1 MVLSCQNF
9 SENLSQFSTRS
20 GMSSY
25 HLPMR
30 PTVPSRTD
38 DIHNNAEGAAYMDHF
53 LNIPDICP
61 PGSDYRSRGYY
72 MGSYPE
78 ACRMEALQ
86 SHHRNHDFSRMSLA
100 GARTSYFQNMNVP
113 GSLRFRESVS
123 ESIST
128 AATTNN
134 NKNEPISPCSTGTP
148 TTGEGETPPSFYP
161 WMSIVGKQSNTLH
174 LCVYMYFFLL
184 ILSCM
189 EYYGERQV
197 KFMATILYFS
207 LSDSDPHKHVRTTII
222 LCQQL
227 SDIIKSLFHIF
238 WCFISCLAHLFTG
251 FIEHFFYIQFY
262 IYSNNKK
269 PHHCNFM
276 CILCLFYFS
285 EENQCKNL
293 FSSPKYRLQSVNNF
307 AFCDCNLLTE
317 KKFKKFV
324 SELKQNYNLIYD
336 P

>member
-38 DIHNNAEGAAYMDHF
+38 DIHNNAEGATYMDHF

-72 MGSYPE
+72 MGSYPD

-161 WMSIVGKQSNTLH
+161 WMSIVGEYSNTLH
-174 LCVYMYFFLL
+174 LSVYLYYY

-189 EYYGERQV
+189 KNYGEREA
-197 KFMATILYFS
+197 KFMATVLYFS
-207 LSDSDPHKHVRTTII
+207 LSVSDPHKHVCTTII
-222 LCQQL
+222 LCQ
-227 SDIIKSLFHIF
+227 
-238 WCFISCLAHLFTG
+238 
-251 FIEHFFYIQFY
+251 
-262 IYSNNKK
+262 
-269 PHHCNFM
+269 
-276 CILCLFYFS
+276 
-285 EENQCKNL
+285 
-293 FSSPKYRLQSVNNF
+293 
-307 AFCDCNLLTE
+307 
-317 KKFKKFV
+317 
-324 SELKQNYNLIYD
+324 
-336 P
+336 